1 MGFGAYIQSR
11 SLSLSIIQYVKRAK
25 LLNIAISPFECLS
38 VLLVVE
44 LRNVSIVLVHT
55 KRDHTVGLLV
65 SIVIGLVLSTMVLI
79 IGKLLFPLLIDIKN
93 LP

>member
-1 MGFGAYIQSR
+1 M
-11 SLSLSIIQYVKRAK
+11 
-25 LLNIAISPFECLS
+25 NIAIFPFQCFS
-38 VLLVVE
+38 VFFFVVE

-79 IGKLLFPLLIDIKN
+79 IGKLLFPLLIDLKK